1 MLSEEDLRMGMTL
14 MSFTLA
20 LLPSLILVYY
30 FNKKDSLKPEPKKMI
45 RRAFF
50 VGILS
55 TIPAII
61 VELSISFLEQTP
73 DPWLGSFMRAFV
85 VAAFVE
91 EMSKYVIFRLFIY
104 NDANFDEIMDGILYM
119 AIVSLGFAG
128 FENVMYVVDGN
139 ISIGL
144 LRAFT
149 AVPGH
154 AIWSGIMGYYIGLA
168 KIQNTPK
175 HILTGLSWGIAYHG
189 AYDFVIFAG
198 TNGELSDDWFWLT
211 FLIIPILII
220 GAIHLGSLMKK
231 AKLQDARNMSV
242 DGDGS

>member
-1 MLSEEDLRMGMTL
+1 
-14 MSFTLA
+14 
-20 LLPSLILVYY
+20 
-30 FNKKDSLKPEPKKMI
+30 
-45 RRAFF
+45 
-50 VGILS
+50 
-55 TIPAII
+55 
-61 VELSISFLEQTP
+61 
-73 DPWLGSFMRAFV
+73 
-85 VAAFVE
+85 
-91 EMSKYVIFRLFIY
+91 
-104 NDANFDEIMDGILYM
+104 LYM